1 MTAMPACLME
11 GWCERKIPCGFTRQT
26 PCLAR
31 HSWWDNSIDEIR
43 REHRRH
49 TSTLTRKMCAE
60 GNAARGRCKLRA
72 MRRRPP
78 AYDTTVA
85 ISCEPSLRPSYIG
98 RHVSQDYPSDP
109 TLCLQS
115 CNLDSDISTRTL
127 HRHRPLHRLRVC
139 VPSSRDGLSLPGG

>member
-49 TSTLTRKMCAE
+49 TSTLTRKMWAE

-85 ISCEPSLRPSYIG
+85 ISCDLPQGLPTSDDMSRKIILPIPHFVCSLATSI
-98 RHVSQDYPSDP
+98 
-109 TLCLQS
+109 
-115 CNLDSDISTRTL
+115 RTFQRAL
-127 HRHRPLHRLRVC
+127 SIATDHCTVFDFVYRPLVTA
-139 VPSSRDGLSLPGG
+139 